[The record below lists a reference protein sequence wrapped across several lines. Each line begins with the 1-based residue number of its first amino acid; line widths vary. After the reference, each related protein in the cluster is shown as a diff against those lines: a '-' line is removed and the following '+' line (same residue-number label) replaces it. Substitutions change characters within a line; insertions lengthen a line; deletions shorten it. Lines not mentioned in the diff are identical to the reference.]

1 MKLRSLVQYLSKKTN
16 HMKSKILI
24 TVMLLFGFI
33 AGIVFTA
40 VTISVSSGE
49 MLVKEFKSPYD
60 FDKTVTVMTERI
72 NGKDGWHVTNIIDQ
86 NKAVSEN
93 GGFPIGN
100 FKIIKYCHGGYSAE
114 MLKTD
119 DRKKIGAMMP
129 KSFAVYEKSDGQVFV
144 STMNGAVIGKL
155 FGGEIERIIEE
166 SSVEVENIMRFINL
180 KYTLF

>member
-1 MKLRSLVQYLSKKTN
+1 MKT
-16 HMKSKILI
+16 KILI
-24 TVMLLFGFI
+24 IVMLLFGFI

-60 FDKTVTVMTERI
+60 FDKTVTVMSERI
-72 NGKDGWHVTNIIDQ
+72 NAKDGWHVTDVIDQ
-86 NKAVSEN
+86 NKEVQAH
-93 GGFPIGN
+93 GGYAIGN
-100 FKIIKYCHGGYSAE
+100 FKIIKYCHGGYAAE
-114 MLKTD
+114 MLELD
-119 DRKKIGAMMP
+119 DRKKTGTMMP

-144 STMNGAVIGKL
+144 STMNGAVMGKL

-166 SSVEVENIMRFINL
+166 SSLEVEDMMRFINL

>member
-1 MKLRSLVQYLSKKTN
+1 
-16 HMKSKILI
+16 MKSKILI
-24 TVMLLFGFI
+24 IVMLLFGFM
-33 AGIVFTA
+33 AGIIFTA

-60 FDKTVTVMTERI
+60 FDKTVTVMSERI
-72 NGKDGWHVTNIIDQ
+72 NAKDGWHVTGIIDQ
-86 NKAVSEN
+86 NKEVQAH
-93 GGFPIGN
+93 GGYAIGN
-100 FKIIKYCHGGYSAE
+100 FKIIKYCHGGFAAE
-114 MLKTD
+114 MLKSD
-119 DRKKIGAMMP
+119 DRKKTGTMMP

-166 SSVEVENIMRFINL
+166 SSLEVESMMRFINL